1 MTICYCPILFAF
13 YNVGRVSYNWT
24 GVRTVELNT
33 VVVLQRTAR
42 TCSLKRAARAA
53 RLFFLT
59 RPIKFFICGVV
70 VAVAVV
76 DAKAP

>member
-1 MTICYCPILFAF
+1 MWYFH
-13 YNVGRVSYNWT
+13 
-24 GVRTVELNT
+24 
-33 VVVLQRTAR
+33 VVVSQRTAR
-42 TCSLKRAARAA
+42 TCSYVRAARAA

-59 RPIKFFICGVV
+59 RPIKFLIFGVV